1 MLKILKKTTS
11 IMAKNS
17 VSGTEIIYSID
28 EDLSS
33 WELVSLSQSDDEE
46 ELYSFNDAAA
56 EDEQEA
62 VVRESHLPS
71 HDDVLP
77 TESLSVSVSPPP
89 LTLHVDI
96 THHAC
101 NDDDD
106 DEDEDENGGSGL
118 DDELVPLKL
127 KDRFGK
133 QRIRKIGKR
142 GGSRVNKSKK
152 VSYYYNR
159 PGCVYGKHGLGVQ
172 HCFI

>member
-1 MLKILKKTTS
+1 
-11 IMAKNS
+11 MAKNS
-17 VSGTEIIYSID
+17 VAGPEIINSID

-33 WELVSLSQSDDEE
+33 WELVRLSQSDDEE
-46 ELYSFNDAAA
+46 EELYSFNDTAA
-56 EDEQEA
+56 EEHEA
-62 VVRESHLPS
+62 VALESHLPS
-71 HDDVLP
+71 HDDVIP
-77 TESLSVSVSPPP
+77 MESLSVSVSPPP

-96 THHAC
+96 THHSC

-106 DEDEDENGGSGL
+106 DDDENGGSGL